1 MTSSSG
7 PKSTGLKSKKG
18 RQVSTWDS
26 WIALLHHNVRGIQ
39 FVNPLFFFG
48 KIESFVLFCT
58 LIPWA
63 INSMSER
70 KGLALYTLYAL
81 LPTLVLIIFFLW
93 AIVSRA
99 EKGNQPQV
107 MIRVGIQ

>member
-39 FVNPLFFFG
+39 FVNPLFFLARSNPLFYFVRLYRGQSTACQKG
-48 KIESFVLFCT
+48 KDWDWGF
-58 LIPWA
+58 
-63 INSMSER
+63 
-70 KGLALYTLYAL
+70 
-81 LPTLVLIIFFLW
+81 
-93 AIVSRA
+93 
-99 EKGNQPQV
+99 
-107 MIRVGIQ
+107 